1 MGDDTKDK
9 IKKMIK
15 EYVKLFPDEYKLF
28 IDSVRAKQQEKDTK
42 FAEAKGSEVIDRHL
56 FDMPES
62 LFIALKKIMTD
73 EEWEWL
79 FANGQYAKDYRGIKW
94 FMRTFKQFNIS
105 EDF

>member
-1 MGDDTKDK
+1 MEETKDK
-9 IKKMIK
+9 IKKMIR
-15 EYVKLFPDEYKLF
+15 EYIKLFPDEYTQFL
-28 IDSVRAKQQEKDTK
+28 DSVKAKRISKGTK
-42 FAEAKGSEVIDRHL
+42 FAETKGMEMLDRHL

-79 FANGQYAKDYRGIKW
+79 FANGKYAKDFHGIKW
-94 FMRTFKQFNIS
+94 FMKTFEQFNIS